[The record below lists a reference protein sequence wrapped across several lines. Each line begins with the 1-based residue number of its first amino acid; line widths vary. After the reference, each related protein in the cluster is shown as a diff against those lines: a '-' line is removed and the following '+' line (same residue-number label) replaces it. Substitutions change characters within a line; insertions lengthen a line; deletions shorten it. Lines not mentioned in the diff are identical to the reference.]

1 MIAKRYQ
8 LRMAQVLVRNLD
20 DRVVETHRNRAAAK
34 GRSLEAE
41 LREVLQSNAR
51 WTVDEKIAYIR
62 EMQARARAAMVPG
75 VEQTPGWI
83 LIREDRDSDD
93 R

>member
-1 MIAKRYQ
+1 
-8 LRMAQVLVRNLD
+8 MAQVLIRNLD
-20 DRVVETHRNRAAAK
+20 EKVVETYRRRAADK

-41 LREVLQSNAR
+41 LREVLTEGAR
-51 WTVDEKIAYIR
+51 LTREERANRVR
-62 EMQARARAAMVPG
+62 EMLEHNRQFINPDVPR
-75 VEQTPGWI
+75 VPGWI